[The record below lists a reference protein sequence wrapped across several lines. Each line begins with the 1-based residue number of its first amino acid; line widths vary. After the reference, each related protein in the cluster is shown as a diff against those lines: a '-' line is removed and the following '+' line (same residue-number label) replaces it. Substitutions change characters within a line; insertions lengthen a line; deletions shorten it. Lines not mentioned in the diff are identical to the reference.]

1 MNGRSMYS
9 IAYVVPYFGKF
20 PKGFQFWLMSC
31 GCNPSIDWLIFTDD
45 HTEYDYPPNVK
56 VTYWSFDKMRE
67 RAQQIYDFPISL
79 NRPYKLCDFKPAY
92 GEIFAEELKDYDFW
106 GDCDIDLV
114 WGDIRKFY
122 TDEILSKYEKIGFNG
137 HSMLFKNSPEV
148 CSRYRTHIDGALD
161 YHEALGNDKSYAFDE
176 PGMDAIYEGLS
187 IPVYK
192 GIDFANLLKYDYGFY
207 LDWQEEADR
216 EKNESQVF
224 TWKNGRI
231 TRYYLYRGNIETQEY
246 MYLHYWCRPT
256 SFRIREYD
264 PTKQY
269 LIYPDVTTDRPYEI
283 TEDLIRQKSKRSK
296 IKYYAKVLWFN
307 RHKITPERIL
317 FNVKGMLGYKSQ
329 GE

>member
-79 NRPYKLCDFKPAY
+79 DRPYKLCDFKPAY
-92 GEIFAEELKDYDFW
+92 GEIFAEELKGYDFW

-137 HSMLFKNSPEV
+137 HSMLFKNTPEV

-161 YHEALGNDKSYAFDE
+161 YHEALGNDKGYAFDE

-216 EKNESQVF
+216 EKNESQIF

-231 TRYYLYRGNIETQEY
+231 TRYYLYRGNI
-246 MYLHYWCRPT
+246 
-256 SFRIREYD
+256 
-264 PTKQY
+264 
-269 LIYPDVTTDRPYEI
+269 
-283 TEDLIRQKSKRSK
+283 
-296 IKYYAKVLWFN
+296 
-307 RHKITPERIL
+307 
-317 FNVKGMLGYKSQ
+317 
-329 GE
+329 